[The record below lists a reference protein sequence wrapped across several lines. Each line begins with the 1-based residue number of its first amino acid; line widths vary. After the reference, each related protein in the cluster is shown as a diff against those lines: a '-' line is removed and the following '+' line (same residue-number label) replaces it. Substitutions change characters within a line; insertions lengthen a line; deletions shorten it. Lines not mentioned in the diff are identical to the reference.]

1 MTVEERR
8 RRRFSESFRR
18 EQVDLIE
25 SGKTTIQEV
34 SLRYQVKP
42 FNVRRW
48 VKRYGKK
55 SLPKPILITNASEI
69 NRMKELEKENRKLY
83 ELLGKQQAELV
94 YQKSLVK
101 LAKDRLGEDFEK
113 K

>member
-18 EQVDLIE
+18 EQVELIE
-25 SGKTTIQEV
+25 SGKATIQEV
-34 SLRYQVKP
+34 SLLYHVKV

-55 SLPKPILITNASEI
+55 PLPQPILITNAREI
-69 NRMKELEKENRKLY
+69 DRMKELEKENRKLY
-83 ELLGKQQAELV
+83 ELIGKQQAELL
-94 YQKSLVK
+94 YQKALVK
-101 LAKDRLGEDFEK
+101 LAKERLGEDFEK